1 MMVQT
6 GYMDIWNN
14 SVSND
19 STLDEST
26 SSQSGGGNSLIPSSD
41 GADLM
46 LGEVMDNITFQFD
59 YIVSTSYEISN
70 PSWTASDIATTAD
83 GAYDVH
89 VADMDGDGDL
99 DIVSASWLD
108 STVAW
113 YENDGAADPSWTA
126 TDITTSAAGVHSVF
140 VGDMDGDGDLDI
152 VSGDYNDAT
161 IAWYENDGA
170 ADPSWTAADIDGNA
184 TGVRSVHVADMDG
197 DGDLDILSASALDNT
212 IAWYENDGAAN
223 PSWTATDINTSASHA
238 YEVYAADM
246 DDDGDLDIVSASW
259 GDNTIAWYEN
269 DGAADPSWT
278 AADINTSASGAKSVF
293 VADMDGDGDLDIIS
307 AAAVDDTIAWYEN
320 DGAADPSWAAAT
332 IATTADGAKSVF
344 AADMDDDGDL
354 DIVSA
359 SENDH
364 TIAWY
369 ENDGAADPSWTEVD
383 IATNATGAKSVFVA
397 DMDNDGDLD
406 LWALG
411 SDAPFCW

>member
-1 MMVQT
+1 MRRESKVSPVKAIFLSVLMVMMVQT

-246 DDDGDLDIVSASW
+246 DDDGDLDIFSASW
-259 GDNTIAWYEN
+259 G
-269 DGAADPSWT
+269 
-278 AADINTSASGAKSVF
+278 
-293 VADMDGDGDLDIIS
+293 
-307 AAAVDDTIAWYEN
+307 
-320 DGAADPSWAAAT
+320 
-332 IATTADGAKSVF
+332 
-344 AADMDDDGDL
+344 
-354 DIVSA
+354 
-359 SENDH
+359 
-364 TIAWY
+364 
-369 ENDGAADPSWTEVD
+369 
-383 IATNATGAKSVFVA
+383 
-397 DMDNDGDLD
+397 
-406 LWALG
+406 
-411 SDAPFCW
+411 